1 MRMAARLF
9 LASAALGGLFG
20 PATADELEASSFPLF
35 AQNLQ
40 TEATRT
46 VDLERTLCRQRGFRD
61 FGKRRQR
68 RLRRRRFHRLRSC
81 IR

>member
-20 PATADELEASSFPLF
+20 PAAADELEASSLPLF

-40 TEATRT
+40 PKPQ
-46 VDLERTLCRQRGFRD
+46 DPSIWSGTLCWQRGFRD
-61 FGKRRQR
+61 FGERRQR
-68 RLRRRRFHRLRSC
+68 WLRRRRFHRLRSC